1 MCCRYILGLTFVRLI
16 LLSPASIDQVF
27 LPQMSNCL
35 KVVLSQVTASSV
47 SQLEERFQYNWITVL
62 PFLEPA
68 YVSGAEALKYDET
81 ILNKTD
87 EEAASVASNEGRGGG
102 GGEGGGVGRGESGP
116 EKQRSG
122 VAARTPPTILSLCF
136 MYAIFALKVEMLRS
150 HNRKLVIQQ
159 NLLDYI
165 VMLPWGM
172 NSGWQ
177 DRCQQVI
184 ALFRKDQ
191 KLPVPRLASIAKAKL
206 ARTGNSGHIL

>member
-1 MCCRYILGLTFVRLI
+1 M
-16 LLSPASIDQVF
+16 
-27 LPQMSNCL
+27 
-35 KVVLSQVTASSV
+35 
-47 SQLEERFQYNWITVL
+47 
-62 PFLEPA
+62 
-68 YVSGAEALKYDET
+68 SGAEALKYDET

-87 EEAASVASNEGRGGG
+87 EEAASAASNEGRGGG

-206 ARTGNSGHIL
+206 ARTSNSGHIL